1 MEIISSISNLKTPN
15 RFMAKIDIQGAYYS
29 IPIVAEFQK
38 HLNFVY
44 NGNCY
49 QLNCL
54 PNSLCY
60 RPRKFTVIDAS

>member
-1 MEIISSISNLKTPN
+1 
-15 RFMAKIDIQGAYYS
+15 MAKIDIQGAYYS

>member
-38 HLNFVY
+38 HLNFIY

-49 QLNCL
+49 QLNSL